1 MFSPYL
7 PLLSILEEPPP
18 RIVPSE
24 LSMAS
29 GQSRKSEAKHWFP
42 GDSPP
47 PHYLIP
53 QASNTPYR
61 QKPVSSGVRSS
72 LSAGRELNS
81 GSSPEWRI
89 HGIFQPN
96 Q

>member
-1 MFSPYL
+1 
-7 PLLSILEEPPP
+7 
-18 RIVPSE
+18 
-24 LSMAS
+24 MAS

-72 LSAGRELNS
+72 LAYLLAGN
-81 GSSPEWRI
+81 
-89 HGIFQPN
+89 
-96 Q
+96 